1 MLRPRSHSNTLAEKG
16 AGNHLTHIL
25 LDENMPKSVKEWL
38 KRKGFTATSVQET
51 NLKVAKDIDIVK
63 YAQKNKLAILTMD
76 TDFAQI
82 YYNTRP
88 KDTFTVIVVKA
99 KPATPA
105 NIIET
110 LNAAQKRMNLKEI
123 QNKLV
128 IITKKRIRIIS

>member
-1 MLRPRSHSNTLAEKG
+1 M
-16 AGNHLTHIL
+16 THIL
-25 LDENMPKSVKEWL
+25 LDENMPKTVKEWL

-51 NLKVAKDIDIVK
+51 NLKGAKDTDIVN

-99 KPATPA
+99 KPRNTRQHHRNPERSPKTDEPKR
-105 NIIET
+105 NPKQT
-110 LNAAQKRMNLKEI
+110 RNNHQKQDTHN
-123 QNKLV
+123 
-128 IITKKRIRIIS
+128 

>member
-1 MLRPRSHSNTLAEKG
+1 
-16 AGNHLTHIL
+16 
-25 LDENMPKSVKEWL
+25 MPKSVKEWL
-38 KRKGFTATSVQET
+38 QRKGFTTTSVQET
-51 NLKVAKDIDIVK
+51 NLKGAKDIDIVK
-63 YAQKNKLAILTMD
+63 YATENKLTILTMD

-82 YYNTRP
+82 YYNILP
-88 KDTFTVIVVKA
+88 KKFLTVIVVKA

-128 IITKKRIRIIS
+128 IITKKRIRIIA

>member
-1 MLRPRSHSNTLAEKG
+1 
-16 AGNHLTHIL
+16 LTHIL
-25 LDENMPKSVKEWL
+25 LDENMPKTVKEWL

-51 NLKVAKDIDIVK
+51 NLKGAKDTDIVN

-128 IITKKRIRIIS
+128 IITKNRIRIIS